1 VHAADRAAV
10 AAARTQTHTRA
21 VRALSAHVL
30 AMDCAICLSQ
40 ISPSQEAYL
49 HPCFH
54 FFCRRVSVAV
64 GDVQGMCQA
73 VL

>member
-1 VHAADRAAV
+1 
-10 AAARTQTHTRA
+10 
-21 VRALSAHVL
+21 
-30 AMDCAICLSQ
+30 MDCAICLSQ